1 MYTLAG
7 AQYRL
12 KNTIFTVHLSGGTVD
27 GVGGGGGALVWD
39 QCQMWGKWEGI
50 LGQVLEASFTLK
62 FDSHD

>member
-1 MYTLAG
+1 M
-7 AQYRL
+7 
-12 KNTIFTVHLSGGTVD
+12 D